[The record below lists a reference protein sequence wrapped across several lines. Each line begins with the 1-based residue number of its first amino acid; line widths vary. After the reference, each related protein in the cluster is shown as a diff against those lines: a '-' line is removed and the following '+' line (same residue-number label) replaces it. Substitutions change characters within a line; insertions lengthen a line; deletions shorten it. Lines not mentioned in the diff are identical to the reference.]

1 MDVRRGL
8 LGRPV
13 SPMHS
18 REAAENLLWAR
29 GLGFAWLGWP
39 VCLWWQ
45 QRKLT
50 VPWLLLLL

>member
-1 MDVRRGL
+1 
-8 LGRPV
+8 
-13 SPMHS
+13 MHS